1 MSPEDQKMFDEYFEL
16 FMQPGWSRLMTDLE
30 ENLVTVDTIRGIPDD
45 VTLYRNQ
52 GKLEILQNIISLK
65 LFMENLHDDMTK
77 EDNHA
82 EAI

>member
-1 MSPEDQKMFDEYFEL
+1 MSPEDQKMFNEYFEL

-30 ENLVTVDTIRGIPDD
+30 ENLVTVDTIRGVPDD

-65 LFMENLHDDMTK
+65 LFMENLYDDMTK
-77 EDNHA
+77 EDNH
-82 EAI
+82 EVV

>member
-1 MSPEDQKMFDEYFEL
+1 MSPEDQKMFNEYFEL

-65 LFMENLHDDMTK
+65 LFMENLYDDMTK
-77 EDNHA
+77 EDNH
-82 EAI
+82 EVV

>member
-1 MSPEDQKMFDEYFEL
+1 MSPEDQQMFDEYFEL

-30 ENLVTVDTIRGIPDD
+30 ENLVTVDTIRGVPDD

-65 LFMENLHDDMTK
+65 LFMENMYDDMTK